1 MKELISDVLFT
12 LQNVLKRL
20 PIQVSVVCDDDLHL
34 HGMPGVLEQLLTN
47 LLMNAVQHAFN
58 NGTRGGTIQITA
70 SLQADTVHLGFADD
84 GKGMSA
90 DQVTRVFEPFY
101 TTRRGEGGSGLGL
114 YVCYN
119 IVTTQLRG
127 TILCES
133 TPNAGCRFD
142 IHFPAQHPPSPR
154 SAA

>member
-1 MKELISDVLFT
+1 
-12 LQNVLKRL
+12 
-20 PIQVSVVCDDDLHL
+20 
-34 HGMPGVLEQLLTN
+34 MPGLLEQLLTN
-47 LLMNAVQHAFN
+47 LVMNAVQHAFD
-58 NGTRGGTIQITA
+58 NGKRAGTIQIAA
-70 SLQADTVHLGFADD
+70 SLQADLVHLVFMDD
-84 GKGMSA
+84 GAGMSA
-90 DQVTRVFEPFY
+90 DQVARVFEPFY

-142 IHFPAQHPPSPR
+142 IRFPAQFTPSPR